1 MSNYQIGEV
10 FGYISSGINTIL
22 FIPQVYHSFYATN
35 LDSINYLYLGLEIT
49 GSFISITYGYFI
61 NEIPIIISNSSIL
74 ICILIILFLK
84 IKKRNNIKGYIE
96 IIP

>member
-1 MSNYQIGEV
+1 MSNYHIGEI

-22 FIPQVYHSFYATN
+22 FMPQVYHSFYSTN
-35 LDSINYLYLGLEIT
+35 LDSINYFYLGLEIT
-49 GSFISITYGYFI
+49 GSLVSISYGYLI

-84 IKKRNNIKGYIE
+84 IKKRNNVKGYIE

>member
-10 FGYISSGINTIL
+10 FGYVSSGINTIL

-49 GSFISITYGYFI
+49 GSLVSISYGYLI
-61 NEIPIIISNSSIL
+61 KEIPIIISNSSIL
-74 ICILIILFLK
+74 ICIFIILFLK
-84 IKKRNNIKGYIE
+84 IKKRNKISGYIE